1 MSDRN
6 IALFGFVHTCLLLYV
21 LLWSGMALYGISLV
35 CLVLFGLV
43 WSCMVLNGWSCV
55 VLYCPLWSCKVW
67 SADVLHILLWACMY
81 ILVFS
86 SMVTPIV
93 DGWLSK
99 EVKEENNNGI
109 EEFGKD
115 LMEGGI

>member
-1 MSDRN
+1 MVWYGSVWYF
-6 IALFGFVHTCLLLYV
+6 IAMY
-21 LLWSGMALYGISLV
+21 
-35 CLVLFGLV
+35 GLV

-67 SADVLHILLWACMY
+67 SADVLHILLWACMH